1 MTEEQAQS
9 FTSMAAKEAS
19 EDVPEVGVGMLG
31 YAFMGKAHSNAMR
44 KLPYMIYPP
53 PAIPRLVSIS
63 GRDEKALAVAAQRF
77 GYEKYTTD
85 WREQVN
91 DPDIQLFDN
100 LCGIVNSRPD
110 VRHYNHIGPFI
121 NTQLATI
128 RLDLGQVFL
137 NDRGVS
143 VVDRDIF
150 RK

>member
-63 GRDEKALAVAAQRF
+63 GRDEKALRRCVARPCHAFQF
-77 GYEKYTTD
+77 QLD
-85 WREQVN
+85 W
-91 DPDIQLFDN
+91 
-100 LCGIVNSRPD
+100 CNS
-110 VRHYNHIGPFI
+110 
-121 NTQLATI
+121 
-128 RLDLGQVFL
+128 
-137 NDRGVS
+137 S
-143 VVDRDIF
+143 S
-150 RK
+150 